1 LNKNKR
7 DDSLKAAKKDEDYER
22 DSLDSDDEQH
32 DQKRKKIK
40 AKGQKQDD
48 LKMLNDVKGM
58 GNVDWLE

>member
-1 LNKNKR
+1 MNKNKR